1 MFALA
6 AMGVLAG
13 WTKAS
18 AVMHQPRHRGSCRTR
33 IGKIRSRQRPGR
45 LAHCLRQ
52 GSRLVSLL

>member
-18 AVMHQPRHRGSCRTR
+18 AVMHQPRHRGSR
-33 IGKIRSRQRPGR
+33 
-45 LAHCLRQ
+45 
-52 GSRLVSLL
+52 